1 MMDRAIRQC
10 IWVVLLSL
18 LPSLLSAQAGT
29 GAVESV
35 ILRPGDAVQITVF
48 RKPELSGEFTISA
61 AGAVDHPL
69 YQAVSVAGVPLSVV
83 RDRLNTFLKGWEAEP
98 YFLVKPL
105 FKVAVGGQV
114 TRPDLYTFPPET
126 TIAQAVAV
134 AGGVSERG
142 RLDRVRVLRQDE
154 EVFVDLTQPNA
165 DGIRMTVHS
174 GDQIIVEQTRTQ
186 AFRDYV
192 APAGTLVMAAVS
204 LISVLLR

>member
-1 MMDRAIRQC
+1 MTRVFRSSL
-10 IWVVLLSL
+10 WLVLLSVFPHA
-18 LPSLLSAQAGT
+18 LPAQAPDPT
-29 GAVESV
+29 GDTVM
-35 ILRPGDAVQITVF
+35 LRPGDAVQITVF

-69 YQAVSVAGVPLSVV
+69 YQTVPVAGVPLAVV
-83 RDRLNTFLKGWEAEP
+83 RQRLNDFLKGWEAEP

-105 FKVAVGGQV
+105 YKVAVGGQV

-142 RLDRVRVLRQDE
+142 RLDRVRVLRQDAE
-154 EVFVDLTQPNA
+154 IYVDLTQANTE
-165 DGIRMTVHS
+165 GVRMTVRS
-174 GDQIIVEQTRTQ
+174 GDQIVVEPTRTQ

-204 LISVLLR
+204 LLSILLR